1 MNTCISRRACADR
14 DDFRLINDKG
24 EIGKHVWT
32 EYRCPNV
39 VSGENMICQ
48 GCSYK
53 IDNYKYQANQ
63 KCDHGIVGGPYP
75 SSSKLYGSAF
85 YLKEVQKGWF
95 PKKEDEIRAKE
106 AVDNACMGKKK
117 VVKTELVEPVE
128 PIVETAKAEVETA
141 KPVVETAKPKRKYT
155 KKAPGETKSR
165 KKKEEIALPIPPP
178 VEESNEEPKF
188 IETTEPAISITDV
201 IVVKVK
207 KIKCQGKDYY
217 HDSLSGKLYG
227 ISVNGVGAYKGRY
240 NQETET
246 IDTTF
251 PDSDCE

>member
-1 MNTCISRRACADR
+1 MGR
-14 DDFRLINDKG
+14 
-24 EIGKHVWT
+24 
-32 EYRCPNV
+32 
-39 VSGENMICQ
+39 
-48 GCSYK
+48 
-53 IDNYKYQANQ
+53 
-63 KCDHGIVGGPYP
+63 
-75 SSSKLYGSAF
+75 
-85 YLKEVQKGWF
+85 
-95 PKKEDEIRAKE
+95 KKA
-106 AVDNACMGKKK
+106 
-117 VVKTELVEPVE
+117 VKTDLVEPVE
-128 PIVETAKAEVETA
+128 PVEPVVETE

-217 HDSLSGKLYG
+217 HDSVSGKLYG

-246 IDTTF
+246 LDTTF